1 MKYYASHGAKRRI
14 VKLIKRRAA
23 LALSSSNHFA
33 KKSRSVNKKMNKQ
46 LRNRYEVMSNT
57 SISKGHCQIS
67 NAVLKIGENIDVEAA
82 SGHFEGTIIAIHGGM
97 ALIEV
102 IENALAVAAGVIVSC
117 ETCRHVQ
124 VWSYDISDVS
134 VCSSFHEGFA
144 ISKGG
149 SEVGEQN
156 DFGWI

>member
-1 MKYYASHGAKRRI
+1 MAS
-14 VKLIKRRAA
+14 RATSV
-23 LALSSSNHFA
+23 LSTNV
-33 KKSRSVNKKMNKQ
+33 KSRRVNKKMNKQ
-46 LRNRYEVMSNT
+46 LRNRYEVMSIT

-124 VWSYDISDVS
+124 VWSYGISDVS